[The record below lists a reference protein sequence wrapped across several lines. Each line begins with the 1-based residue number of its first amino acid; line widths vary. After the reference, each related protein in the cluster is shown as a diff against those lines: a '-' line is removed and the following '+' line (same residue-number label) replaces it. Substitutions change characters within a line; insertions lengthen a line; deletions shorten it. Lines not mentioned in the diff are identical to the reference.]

1 MTNLERFIIR
11 LKESKLLP
19 EDANIFKSKI
29 IIRQNIDP
37 KIDDN
42 TILFRMMSLY
52 FDKSYGYIKSLWK
65 GDEDNF
71 HHFHYLLNKLK
82 KETKII

>member
-29 IIRQNIDP
+29 IIRKNINP
-37 KIDDN
+37 RIDDN

-52 FDKSYGYIKSLWK
+52 FDKSYGYIKSLWN
-65 GDEDNF
+65 GDQDGF
-71 HHFHYLLNKLK
+71 HHFHHLLNRLK
-82 KETKII
+82 KEIKII